1 MSKWYIQQGKDS
13 DVVLSTR
20 VRLARNVADFP
31 FVEKLDDEKR
41 SILNEK
47 IKDVIL
53 PLDSSLS
60 FIEMKNLTDTQKIS
74 MVERHLISPEY
85 TTAPNGRAL
94 ILSDNEDISIMLN
107 EEDHIRLQ
115 VMEAGFALEEAYE
128 KADRIDSELSSKL
141 NIAFDERLGYLT
153 QCVTNLGTG
162 MRASLMLHLPAL
174 TKQGVV
180 SRLASTVS
188 KLGLTI
194 RGAYG
199 EGTSHTG
206 DIYQLSNQ
214 ITLGISEKEALVN
227 LASIAKQIIE
237 QERNARKELVENEDY
252 VDSIWRAY
260 GILKY
265 ARKMNC
271 AEFMQLVSLVRVGVS
286 QKILDVDV
294 EKINELTVSLQ
305 PATVNARKGENL
317 PAAKRDTVRSQEIRE
332 ALGG

>member
-41 SILNEK
+41 MQLNEK
-47 IKDVIL
+47 IRDVLL
-53 PLDSSLS
+53 PFDSSLS

-94 ILSDNEDISIMLN
+94 ILSDNEDVSIMLN

-128 KADRIDSELSSKL
+128 KADRIDNALSAKL

-174 TKQGVV
+174 TKQGVI

-188 KLGLTI
+188 KLGLTV

-214 ITLGISEKEALVN
+214 ITLGISEKEALTN

-237 QERNARKELVENEDY
+237 QERNARKELAENEDY
-252 VDSIWRAY
+252 TDSIWRAY
-260 GILKY
+260 GLLKY
-265 ARKMNC
+265 ARKMSC
-271 AEFMQLVSLVRVGVS
+271 AEFMQLASLVRVGVS
-286 QKILDVDV
+286 LGILDVDV
-294 EKINELTVSLQ
+294 EKLNELTVLLQ
-305 PATVNARKGENL
+305 PATINARKNDNL
-317 PAAKRDTVRSQEIRE
+317 PASGRDVLRAQEIRE
-332 ALGG
+332 SLGG

>member
-94 ILSDNEDISIMLN
+94 ILSDDEDISIMLN

-260 GILKY
+260 GILKF

-286 QKILDVDV
+286 QGILDVDV

-305 PATVNARKGENL
+305 PATVNARNGENFT
-317 PAAKRDTVRSQEIRE
+317 ASKRDTVRAQEIRE

>member
-1 MSKWYIQQGKDS
+1 MSKWYIGQGKDG

-20 VRLARNVADFP
+20 VRLARNVTDYP
-31 FVEKLDDEKR
+31 FVEKLDDER
-41 SILNEK
+41 RMQLNEK
-47 IKDVIL
+47 IRDVIL
-53 PLDSSLS
+53 PLDTKFS
-60 FIEMKNLTDTQKIS
+60 FIEMKSLTDTQKIS

-94 ILSDNEDISIMLN
+94 ILSDDEDVSIMLN

-128 KADRIDSELSSKL
+128 KADRIDNELSSKL

-174 TKQGVV
+174 TKQGVI

-214 ITLGISEKEALVN
+214 ITLGISEKEALTN
-227 LASIAKQIIE
+227 LASIAKQIIQ
-237 QERNARKELVENEDY
+237 QERNARKELTQNDDF
-252 VDSIWRAY
+252 VDSIWRAF
-260 GILKY
+260 GLLKF
-265 ARKMNC
+265 ARKMSC
-271 AEFMQLVSLVRVGVS
+271 AEFMQLISLVRVGVS
-286 QKILDVDV
+286 QNILDVDV

-305 PATVNARKGENL
+305 PATINARHKENFT
-317 PAAKRDTVRSQEIRE
+317 AAKRDAVRAKEIRE

>member
-1 MSKWYIQQGKDS
+1 MNKWYIRQGKDS

-41 SILNEK
+41 MQLNEQ
-47 IKDVIL
+47 IRDVIL
-53 PLDSSLS
+53 PLDSSFS
-60 FIEMKNLTDTQKIS
+60 FIEMKNLNDAQKIS

-94 ILSDNEDISIMLN
+94 ILSDDEDISIMLN

-115 VMEAGFALEEAYE
+115 VMEAGFALDEAYE
-128 KADRIDSELSSKL
+128 KADKIDSALSSKL

-153 QCVTNLGTG
+153 QCITNLGTG

-174 TKQGVV
+174 TKQGVI

-214 ITLGISEKEALVN
+214 ITLGISEKEALIN

-252 VDSIWRAY
+252 KDSIWRAY
-260 GILKY
+260 AILKY
-265 ARKMNC
+265 ARKMSC
-271 AEFMQLVSLVRVGVS
+271 AEFMHFASLVRVGVS
-286 QKILDVDV
+286 QNILEADI

-305 PATVNARKGENL
+305 PATINARRKENL
-317 PAAKRDTVRSQEIRE
+317 PSSKRDVIRAEEIRE

>member
-20 VRLARNVADFP
+20 VRLARNVAEFP

-41 SILNEK
+41 MQLNEK
-47 IKDVIL
+47 IRDVLL
-53 PLDSSLS
+53 PFDSSLS

-94 ILSDNEDISIMLN
+94 ILSDNEDVSIMLN

-128 KADRIDSELSSKL
+128 KADRIDNALSAKL

-174 TKQGVV
+174 TKQGVI

-188 KLGLTI
+188 KLGLTV

-214 ITLGISEKEALVN
+214 ITLGISEKEALTN

-237 QERNARKELVENEDY
+237 QERNARKELAENEDY
-252 VDSIWRAY
+252 TDSIWRAY
-260 GILKY
+260 GLLKY
-265 ARKMNC
+265 ARKMSC
-271 AEFMQLVSLVRVGVS
+271 AEFMQLASLVRVGVS
-286 QKILDVDV
+286 LGILDVDV
-294 EKINELTVSLQ
+294 EKLNELTVLLQ
-305 PATVNARKGENL
+305 PATINARKNDNL
-317 PAAKRDTVRSQEIRE
+317 PASGRDVLRAQEIRE
-332 ALGG
+332 SLGG

>member
-20 VRLARNVADFP
+20 VRLARNVAEFP

-41 SILNEK
+41 MQLNEK
-47 IKDVIL
+47 IRDVLL
-53 PLDSSLS
+53 PFDSSLS

-94 ILSDNEDISIMLN
+94 ILSDNEDVSIMLN

-128 KADRIDSELSSKL
+128 KADRIDNALSAKL

-174 TKQGVV
+174 TKQGVI

-188 KLGLTI
+188 KLGLTV

-214 ITLGISEKEALVN
+214 ITLGISEKEALTN

-237 QERNARKELVENEDY
+237 QERNARKELAENEDY
-252 VDSIWRAY
+252 TDSIWRAY
-260 GILKY
+260 GLMKY
-265 ARKMNC
+265 ARKMSC
-271 AEFMQLVSLVRVGVS
+271 AEFMQLASLVRVGVS
-286 QKILDVDV
+286 LGILDVDV
-294 EKINELTVSLQ
+294 EKLNELTVLLQ
-305 PATVNARKGENL
+305 PATINARKNDNL
-317 PAAKRDTVRSQEIRE
+317 PASGRDVLRAQEIRE
-332 ALGG
+332 SLGG